1 MTHGIADRF
10 RETMRRTAS
19 GVAILTTDGAAGR
32 AGITVS
38 TLCSLSMEPPSVV
51 ACVHRDNRALETIM
65 CNGVFAANVL
75 ADDQESVAKA
85 FAGMIPELRE
95 DRFASGR
102 WQPAHPRY
110 TAPSP
115 PLTARSLRHSTS
127 ARIASWSARWSIS
140 LARMAIRYCSP
151 TEISTDYWQLKE
163 HRRRVPSS
171 YPQVQHARR
180 LPGTKA

>member
-1 MTHGIADRF
+1 MTQGIADRF

-65 CNGVFAANVL
+65 RNGVFAANVL
-75 ADDQESVAKA
+75 SDDQEDVAKA
-85 FAGMIPELRE
+85 FAGMIPEFRE

-102 WQPAHPRY
+102 WQQLATGAPALHGALAAFDCK
-110 TAPSP
+110 TASTFDFGTHRILIGEVVDIVSNEGN
-115 PLTARSLRHSTS
+115 PLLFADRNF
-127 ARIASWSARWSIS
+127 
-140 LARMAIRYCSP
+140 
-151 TEISTDYWQLKE
+151 
-163 HRRRVPSS
+163 
-171 YPQVQHARR
+171 RR
-180 LPGTKA
+180 LLAA